1 METNVFCKIKFVD
14 NIYQKI
20 LMNITFRQMR
30 LFLAVYDTGS
40 VSAAAKSMHVTQP
53 TASMQLKEIS
63 GSVGLPLYEVISK
76 KIHFTDAGKALA
88 NTAREIL
95 QTWSHFEQSMD
106 AVKGLTRGKLKIA
119 VVSTA
124 KYFMPR
130 LIGQFCKKY
139 PDIDISL
146 EILNRDG
153 VLKRMSENLDDLYIM
168 SQPPSDMDL
177 HDDTFLLNP
186 LVAIAASNHPL
197 LKKTS
202 VSLAHLRD
210 ERFVLREKGS
220 GTRMSVDKYFK
231 SQKFRPDVRME
242 LGSNEAI
249 KEAVAGG
256 LGIGVVSRHALHGH
270 QKEHGV
276 AVINVAGFPIPSHW
290 HIVYPSKKQLSPV
303 AAGFKTHL
311 LHSMRQVKL

>member
-1 METNVFCKIKFVD
+1 MAVFD
-14 NIYQKI
+14 N
-20 LMNITFRQMR
+20 
-30 LFLAVYDTGS
+30 GS
-40 VSAAAKSMHVTQP
+40 VSAAAKLTHVTQP

-63 GSVGLPLYEVISK
+63 NAVGMPLYEVISK
-76 KIHFTDAGKALA
+76 KIYFTDAGKELA
-88 NTAREIL
+88 KTAREML
-95 QTWSHFEQSMD
+95 HAWTTFEQTMD
-106 AVKGLTRGKLKIA
+106 ATKGLARGKLRIA

-153 VLKRMSENLDDLYIM
+153 VVKRMRENLDDLYIM

-177 HDDTFLLNP
+177 QDDIFLVNP
-186 LVAIAASNHPL
+186 LVPIAASSHPL
-197 LKKTS
+197 TKKNGAPLS
-202 VSLAHLRD
+202 ALSD
-210 ERFVLREKGS
+210 QRFILREKGS
-220 GTRMSVDKYFK
+220 GTRMTVDKFFK
-231 SQKFRPDVRME
+231 SHQFRPDIRME

-256 LGIGVVSRHALHGH
+256 LGIGVVSKHALHGH

-276 AVINVAGFPIPSHW
+276 AVINVKGFPITSHW
-290 HIVYPSKKQLSPV
+290 HIVHPAKKQLPPV
-303 AAGFKTHL
+303 ASGFKVHL
-311 LHSMRQVKL
+311 LNSVKSIKS